1 MPAEEDSW
9 EFPGVVSALG
19 IDYMMHTMYPDLLND
34 EELEGKV
41 NPDMFGYI
49 HIFED
54 RKKEILE
61 QEYGIIITTI
71 REESFGKSI
80 N

>member
-1 MPAEEDSW
+1 MNNENMSRDEIIKAVEER
-9 EFPGVVSALG
+9 VKK
-19 IDYMMHTMYPDLLND
+19 
-34 EELEGKV
+34 ELEGKV

-61 QEYGIIITTI
+61 QEYGIIITTT

-80 N
+80 D

>member
-1 MPAEEDSW
+1 MNNENMSRDEIIKAVEER
-9 EFPGVVSALG
+9 VKK
-19 IDYMMHTMYPDLLND
+19 
-34 EELEGKV
+34 ELEGKV